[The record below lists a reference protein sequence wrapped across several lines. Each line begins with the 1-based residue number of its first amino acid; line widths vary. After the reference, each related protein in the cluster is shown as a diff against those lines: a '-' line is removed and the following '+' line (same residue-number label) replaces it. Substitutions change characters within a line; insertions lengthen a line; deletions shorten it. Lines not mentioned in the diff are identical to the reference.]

1 MKQNVTGKNKHLTYE
16 QRCTIL
22 EEIKKGTTLKDIA
35 EKVGKDPTTVSKEV
49 KLHRYLKENKSN
61 KKGGGLHCI
70 NYYKCSVR
78 NLCGGTTCSGFC
90 KSCSIVNCS
99 KKCNAYVEDICK
111 QTTRF
116 PYVCFGCHRQAS
128 CRFAHYAYDPKLA
141 DREYHESLISS
152 REGINLTYS
161 EFKKLDDIIYDGV
174 SRGLSIYAI
183 LQLHPEISVS
193 ERTVYRYIEQ
203 KYTKT
208 ISLDLRRKVTYKE
221 RYKSKVR
228 SDIVNKYRE
237 GRLYSDYIK
246 FIADNQHIEIPQL
259 DLVIGKQ
266 GDNQVLLT
274 IIFPV
279 SNLMIGYLI
288 PNKEPS
294 SVASVF
300 NYLHSLLG
308 SCQFKELFP
317 AILTDRGSEFYE
329 PVNIEFDN
337 DTGEL
342 RTKLFYCDSYS
353 SCQKAQ
359 IERNHEFIRYFIPK
373 GKSLNDF
380 TQDDINLMFSHI
392 NSYPRESKK
401 NHTPYEIF
409 SFMHGREILD
419 KIKITNIQPGDLN
432 LTTKIFKK

>member
-1 MKQNVTGKNKHLTYE
+1 MNQNVTGKNKHLSYD

-22 EEIKKGTTLKDIA
+22 EEIKKGTSLKDIA
-35 EKVGKDPTTVSKEV
+35 NKVGKDPTTVSKEV
-49 KLHRYLKENKSN
+49 KLHRYAKESRSIR
-61 KKGGGLHCI
+61 KGGGLECK
-70 NYYKCSVR
+70 NYLKCTKR
-78 NLCGGTTCSGFC
+78 KLCGGTTCSGYC
-90 KSCSIVNCS
+90 KSCSTYNCS
-99 KKCNAYVEDICK
+99 QTCTDYVKDVCK
-111 QTTRF
+111 QITRF
-116 PYVCFGCHRQAS
+116 PYVCLGCHKQAN
-128 CRFAHYAYDPKLA
+128 CRFTHYAYDPKIA
-141 DREYHESLISS
+141 DREYRESLTTS
-152 REGINLTYS
+152 REGINLTFN
-161 EFKKLDDIIYDGV
+161 EFKKIDDIVFDGV

-183 LQLHPEISVS
+183 IQQHPEINVS
-193 ERTVYRYIEQ
+193 ERTIYRYIEQ
-203 KYTKT
+203 KFTKT
-208 ISLDLRRKVTYKE
+208 INLDLRRKVTYKK

-266 GDNQVLLT
+266 DDNQVLLT
-274 IIFPV
+274 IIFPI

-300 NYLHSLLG
+300 NNLYSLLG
-308 SCQFKELFP
+308 ICQFKELFP

-329 PVNIEFDN
+329 PENIEFDN
-337 DTGEL
+337 NTGEL

-380 TQDDINLMFSHI
+380 NQNDINLMFSHI
-392 NSYPRESKK
+392 NSYPRESKR
-401 NHTPYEIF
+401 NHTPYEVF
-409 SFMHGREILD
+409 SFMHGKELLD
-419 KIKITNIQPGDLN
+419 KIKITLIEPGDLN
-432 LTTKIFKK
+432 LTSYIFKK

>member
-1 MKQNVTGKNKHLTYE
+1 M
-16 QRCTIL
+16 
-22 EEIKKGTTLKDIA
+22 
-35 EKVGKDPTTVSKEV
+35 
-49 KLHRYLKENKSN
+49 
-61 KKGGGLHCI
+61 
-70 NYYKCSVR
+70 
-78 NLCGGTTCSGFC
+78 
-90 KSCSIVNCS
+90 
-99 KKCNAYVEDICK
+99 
-111 QTTRF
+111 
-116 PYVCFGCHRQAS
+116 
-128 CRFAHYAYDPKLA
+128 
-141 DREYHESLISS
+141 
-152 REGINLTYS
+152 
-161 EFKKLDDIIYDGV
+161 
-174 SRGLSIYAI
+174 
-183 LQLHPEISVS
+183 
-193 ERTVYRYIEQ
+193 
-203 KYTKT
+203 
-208 ISLDLRRKVTYKE
+208 
-221 RYKSKVR
+221 
-228 SDIVNKYRE
+228 
-237 GRLYSDYIK
+237 YSDYIK

-300 NYLHSLLG
+300 NYLYSLLG

-329 PVNIEFDN
+329 PENIEFDN

-419 KIKITNIQPGDLN
+419 KIKITNIPPGDLN